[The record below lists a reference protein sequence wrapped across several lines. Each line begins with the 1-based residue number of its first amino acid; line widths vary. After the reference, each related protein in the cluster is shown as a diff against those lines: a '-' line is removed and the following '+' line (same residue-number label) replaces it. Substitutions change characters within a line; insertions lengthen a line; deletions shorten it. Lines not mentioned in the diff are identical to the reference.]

1 MPDSS
6 RKAPE
11 LTAAQRA
18 VLRIVQDTLPDSERP
33 FAAIAEIAG
42 ISEDEALNLLRG
54 LKDEGRIRRFGATL
68 RHQRAGYRFNAM
80 AAWRADDAEADRL
93 AAVMTARPE
102 VSHCYKRKTYPEWP
116 YNLYAM
122 IHGKSREQCLTVVEE
137 LKAATGLTDCLV
149 LFSVQELKKTSMAY
163 F

>member
-1 MPDSS
+1 MPA
-6 RKAPE
+6 KAQNAPE
-11 LTAAQRA
+11 LSAAERA
-18 VLRIVQDTLPDSERP
+18 VLRIVQDTLPDGARP
-33 FAAIAEIAG
+33 FADIAQAVG
-42 ISEDEALNLLRG
+42 VSEDEVLGLLRDF
-54 LKDEGRIRRFGATL
+54 KATGRIRRFGATL
-68 RHQRAGYRFNAM
+68 RHQRAGYKFNAM
-80 AAWRADDAEADRL
+80 AAWRADEAEADRL

-102 VSHCYKRKTYPEWP
+102 VSHCYKRLTYPEWP

-122 IHGKSREQCLTVVEE
+122 IHGKSREQCLAVVEE